1 MSNGRIS
8 EAALDPAAARAEV
21 AGHGEATCVFA
32 GTVRSSNRG
41 REVVALSYEAHGPLA
56 ERVLRELEE
65 EAEARDGVRSCRV
78 VHRVGT
84 LEVGEVSVV
93 VAVAADDHG
102 AAVEA
107 AQRTMD
113 ELKERVPM
121 WKEERYADG
130 TTRHL
135 DGHPLRSGSEA
146 AGGSG
151 S

>member
-1 MSNGRIS
+1 MSDRIA
-8 EAALDPAAARAEV
+8 EEALDPAAALDEV
-21 AGHGEATCVFA
+21 AGGGEATCVFA
-32 GTVRSSNRG
+32 GTVRRSNRG
-41 REVVALSYEAHGPLA
+41 REVVALSYEAHRPLA
-56 ERVLRELEE
+56 ARVLKELEE

-93 VAVAADDHG
+93 VAVAADDHDAAVG
-102 AAVEA
+102 AAS
-107 AQRTMD
+107 RTID

-130 TTRHL
+130 TSSHL
-135 DGHPLRSGSEA
+135 DGSPLRSGPDA